1 MGFGLV
7 PSLLTGKVDAI
18 LGGFWNY
25 EGVDLKRR
33 GKKPR
38 IIRVDDAGV
47 PTYNELVL
55 VANEDALDRDGG
67 TIRAFIGALSRGVR
81 DLGDDP
87 DKAID
92 GLLKANPDLD
102 PALQRAALKATLPLF
117 SPPRGKPFAWQD
129 PEQWDA
135 FAAWMQDNRLLEGA
149 PDPRGAFTNRL
160 LPGAGL

>member
-1 MGFGLV
+1 MRSSATAARSGR
-7 PSLLTGKVDAI
+7 SSARSRAASAT
-18 LGGFWNY
+18 W
-25 EGVDLKRR
+25 E
-33 GKKPR
+33 
-38 IIRVDDAGV
+38 
-47 PTYNELVL
+47 
-55 VANEDALDRDGG
+55 
-67 TIRAFIGALSRGVR
+67 TI
-81 DLGDDP
+81 P

-149 PDPRGAFTNRL
+149 ARRARRL
-160 LPGAGL
+160 HQPVAARRRALAR